1 MTEVVRSFPCLGSQC
16 TVIVRGSGSLG
27 SPAQAAA
34 MVEARLLALHAQFTR
49 FEPGSELS
57 TLNADARDTVEVSPL
72 MARFAE
78 AARSAAT
85 ASGGLVDAT
94 LGSEI
99 ARAGYAHHFDAEPV
113 PLSAALALAPPRRA
127 AAPHPQARW
136 RALTVDRRAGT
147 ITRPAGLRI
156 DSGGIAKG
164 LFADVLA
171 GALFSHPSFAVDCG
185 GDLRL
190 GGAEGERRPV
200 LVESPFDGSTLHRF
214 ELSGG
219 AVATSGIG
227 RRSWLDEAGR
237 PAHHLLDPSTG
248 RPAFT
253 GIVQVTARAPTA
265 VEAEMRSKAALLAGP
280 DGAPSRLPHGGV
292 VVYDDASFRV
302 ITPAAGGAP
311 RQRPGSGSGLRACR
325 GSATR
330 ARWPSSRP

>member
-1 MTEVVRSFPCLGSQC
+1 MTATVRTFPCFGSEC

-27 SPAQAAA
+27 TAAQAADL
-34 MVEARLLALHAQFTR
+34 VEARLHALHAQFTR
-49 FEPGSELS
+49 FEAGSELS
-57 TLNADARDTVEVSPL
+57 SINADPRDTVEVTPM

-78 AARSAAT
+78 AARSAAA
-85 ASGGLVDAT
+85 ASGGLVDPT

-99 ARAGYAHHFDAEPV
+99 ERAGYARHFDAQPV
-113 PLSAALALAPPRRA
+113 PLDTALALAPPRRPA
-127 AAPHPQARW
+127 GPHPQARW
-136 RALTVDRRAGT
+136 RALRVDRRAGT
-147 ITRPAGLRI
+147 VTRPAGLRM

-171 GALFSHPSFAVDCG
+171 GALFAHASFAVDCG

-190 GGAEGERRPV
+190 GGAEGELRPV
-200 LVESPFDGSTLHRF
+200 LVESPFDGSILHRF
-214 ELSGG
+214 ERSQG

-253 GIVQVTARAPTA
+253 GVVQVTALAPTA
-265 VEAEMRSKAALLAGP
+265 VEAEMRSKAALLGGSGRA
-280 DGAPSRLPHGGV
+280 AWWLPHGGV
-292 VVYDDASFRV
+292 VVHDDAGYRV
-302 ITPAAGGAP
+302 IKPAAGGAP

-330 ARWPSSRP
+330 ARSPSSRP